1 MDSATNKDWNLPNN
15 TMSNFYMNEPVLFQD
30 QKQQDISIIPPSPT
44 MTNSSNYEPNTPPT
58 PPHHIKSPPYSV
70 KKTESD
76 RKDILEKNRQAAYRC
91 RQKKKRWVQELEE
104 KGELAERRNKELQE
118 QISQLREESIYLRN
132 LLLTHGN
139 CECRVV
145 QEYLHHTSLQLSNRN
160 NMIHTNSNSSNT
172 SPLFSSQQSYM

>member
-104 KGELAERRNKELQE
+104 KGESAERRNKELQE

-145 QEYLHHTSLQLSNRN
+145 VNIKKNRS
-160 NMIHTNSNSSNT
+160 IQSFSHLIYSKNT
-172 SPLFSSQQSYM
+172 FITLLYNYRIETT